1 MDLAKIMKISAAGM
15 QAQTLRLRTIAE
27 NIANADALSE
37 TPGGNPY
44 RRKLV
49 TFKNVF
55 DKATAQNQLGRD
67 YLAAQYLVMAIEF
80 GGEMQTR
87 GNLSLPGDKNQQVDL
102 VVAPDV
108 SQPGIGFDADTTA
121 VTIVGEFEADDQQVP
136 LQSKQGVATAILDR
150 AARVVEARGVR
161 RRESQ

>member
-55 DKATAQNQLGRD
+55 DKALGADKVKIDKVTTDKSDFEKRFDPQHPAADKDGYVLTPNVNPLVEVMDMRQAQRSYEANLG
-67 YLAAQYLVMAIEF
+67 
-80 GGEMQTR
+80 
-87 GNLSLPGDKNQQVDL
+87 
-102 VVAPDV
+102 
-108 SQPGIGFDADTTA
+108 
-121 VTIVGEFEADDQQVP
+121 
-136 LQSKQGVATAILDR
+136 
-150 AARVVEARGVR
+150 VVEMSKGMVSRTIDILR
-161 RRESQ
+161 S